1 MASPIKVFATL
12 ASMALLL
19 EYAFAATI
27 VVGAPN
33 GSWDLRTDYRS
44 WASSQTFSVG
54 DTLGSLLADKVY
66 FISFFVVFQYTS
78 FHDVVEVTEADFDA
92 CRSTN
97 PIARYTDGNTVVSL
111 PSTGKRFFICGIAGH
126 CSEGMK
132 VEVDVVSDAAPASPP
147 SSPMTPPPV
156 VSSSPAPSPSASSPA
171 TPPPVV
177 RSAPAPSMTPSPG
190 SNAAPSPTRSA
201 PPPSNSAAHGFMS
214 PALAGILAVM
224 TIFMAV

>member
-1 MASPIKVFATL
+1 MASPIKALTTL
-12 ASMALLL
+12 AMMALFL

-33 GSWDLRTDYRS
+33 GGWDLRTDYTS

-54 DTLGSLLADKVY
+54 DTL
-66 FISFFVVFQYTS
+66 VFQYTS

-92 CRSTN
+92 CRTSN

-132 VEVDVVSDAAPASPP
+132 VEVDVVSVAAPASPP
-147 SSPMTPPPV
+147 SSPVTPPTV

-171 TPPPVV
+171 TPPPVA
-177 RSAPAPSMTPSPG
+177 RSAPAPSRTPSPG